1 MKPLESLRLSWR
13 SIAGHK
19 LRSGL
24 TMLGVVIGIAAV
36 IAFVTLGAS
45 LQAGIIGDISPDD
58 QRNLYG
64 WAADP
69 DVEAGPGAG
78 SQPVF
83 TQSDLEAV
91 GELEEVEAA
100 YGYAPL
106 QSQMVSNGNETVPQG
121 DGVVASGPSYV
132 RADSL
137 EDGEQF
143 EMGETQAVLNPAAAG
158 QFEEEVTVGDTLTIT
173 LLGGQEVETEVVGI
187 TDTSEGLSPFEGFEN
202 SPRIYVPTDPYYTD
216 QMAGMGTGASQGGET
231 SQNGGSDQ
239 QTDGSDQGDETGASE
254 DERLDNASDD
264 GQPDNAS
271 EGGQPDNTSDGG
283 QSTNE
288 TVAEQPIAATD
299 DDQPTG
305 ASLQSDGGQQEGVS
319 QAGAADL
326 QGRTL
331 SMQDGSDGDSSA
343 ENVRFT
349 AIVVEAESNDDA
361 AIEDAR
367 DAATNY
373 LESDESDASEFLGD
387 DLAISLETSTE
398 LLQQVQD
405 ILNLLQSFIV
415 GIAAISLLV
424 GSIGIANIMLVSVT
438 ERTREIGIMKA
449 VGAQNRDVLGLF
461 LMESVILGLIGA
473 VIGTAL
479 GFATGYLGAW
489 YIDLPLVYPLE
500 YVALAIIVG
509 VLVGIVSGLYPAW
522 RAARTDP
529 IDALRYE

>member
-45 LQAGIIGDISPDD
+45 LQAGVIGDISPDD

-91 GELEEVEAA
+91 SELEDVEAA

-106 QSQMVSNGNETVPQG
+106 PTQTVSDGNETVPQG

-132 RADSL
+132 QADSL
-137 EDGEQF
+137 EEGERF

-158 QFEEEVTVGDTLTIT
+158 QFEDDLEVGDTLTIT

-187 TDTSEGLSPFEGFEN
+187 TDTSEGLSPFEGFES

-216 QMAGMGTGASQGGET
+216 QMAGMAAGASGGI
-231 SQNGGSDQ
+231 S
-239 QTDGSDQGDETGASE
+239 QTDGGDQQANESGQDDGTGASE
-254 DERLDNASDD
+254 DGQSDNASDSE
-264 GQPDNAS
+264 QPDNAS
-271 EGGQPDNTSDGG
+271 EGGQPDNASDSE

-288 TVAEQPIAATD
+288 AAAEQPTAATD
-299 DDQPTG
+299 DDQPTEV
-305 ASLQSDGGQQEGVS
+305 SLQSDGGQQEDGW
-319 QAGAADL
+319 QASAADL

-331 SMQDGSDGDSSA
+331 SMQDGSDGGSSA

-361 AIEDAR
+361 AIEAAR

-461 LMESVILGLIGA
+461 LMEAVILGLIGA

-489 YIDLPLVYPLE
+489 YIGLPLVYPLE